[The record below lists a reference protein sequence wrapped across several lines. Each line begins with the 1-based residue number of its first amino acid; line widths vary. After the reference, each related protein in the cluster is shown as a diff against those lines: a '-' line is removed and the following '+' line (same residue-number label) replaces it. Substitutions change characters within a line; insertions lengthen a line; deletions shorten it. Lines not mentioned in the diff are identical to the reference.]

1 MTHIIKLNHLSIEN
15 SLKHDGNDTL
25 LLPLMKDRNWIII
38 WLSTGA
44 LMVASM
50 VIIGGITRLTHSGLS
65 MTDWKLIMGMVPPM
79 SEAEWQEAFD
89 QYKQFPEYQKVNSRF
104 TLPEFKS
111 IFFWEYLHRLIGR
124 FIGIVFIIPFFVF
137 LIRKSIRGK
146 LLFQCLT
153 LLGLGALQ
161 GFLGWFMVKSGLVDR
176 PSVSHYRLAI
186 HLSAAFITFCY
197 ILWVILSLVQPKRTE
212 EGFGK
217 LAILS
222 RLLTAIISLQIVFG
236 AFVAGLKAGLVFP
249 TWPKMGDNWIPEAVT
264 DDLQSDGIISLFSE
278 MISVQFVH
286 RTFAYLV
293 ALMVMLV
300 WMQMKKH
307 SLNLWQTNSVN
318 ALVVLVLVQF
328 VLGVLTLLFHVPV
341 FLGVA
346 HQIVALVLLSV
357 SIILNYSLPLHIKAK

>member
-1 MTHIIKLNHLSIEN
+1 MNHLNKEVAFTKELI
-15 SLKHDGNDTL
+15 DAL
-25 LLPLMKDRNWIII
+25 LLPQMKDRNWIII
-38 WLSTGA
+38 WLSIGA

-65 MTDWKLIMGMVPPM
+65 MTDWKLILGMIPPM
-79 SEAEWQEAFD
+79 NEVEWQEAFD
-89 QYKQFPEYQKVNSRF
+89 QYMQFPEYQKVNSRF
-104 TLPEFKS
+104 AIYEFKS

-124 FIGIVFIIPFFVF
+124 LIGIVFIIPFFIF
-137 LIRKSIRGK
+137 LFRKSFSKK
-146 LLFQCLT
+146 LLLQCLT

-197 ILWVILSLVQPKRTE
+197 ILWVVLSLVRPKRTE
-212 EGFGK
+212 NRFRN
-217 LAILS
+217 LAVTS
-222 RLLTAIISLQIVFG
+222 RILTAIISIQIVFG

-249 TWPKMGDNWIPEAVT
+249 TWPKMGDNWIPEAVSHG
-264 DDLQSDGIISLFSE
+264 LRSDGIMSLFSE
-278 MISVQFVH
+278 IISVQFVH

-293 ALMVMLV
+293 VIMVGVV

-307 SLNLWQTNSVN
+307 SLDRWQSNSLN
-318 ALVVLVLVQF
+318 ALIVLVLAQF
-328 VLGVLTLLFHVPV
+328 ALGVFTLLYQVPV

-346 HQIVALVLLSV
+346 HQIVALLLLSI
-357 SIILNYSLPLHIKAK
+357 SIVMNYSLPLKKS